1 MSLLTLLVIVPFVYD
16 TPTMA
21 THSLVGHVAFEVWS
35 GHFKHPLYYTLIVEK
50 SCLKTKVKLSYVR
63 AERAQKKIVF
73 RKRIFLF
80 SVSCGINNV

>member
-1 MSLLTLLVIVPFVYD
+1 M
-16 TPTMA
+16 
-21 THSLVGHVAFEVWS
+21 THKPWQHPSNAVGHVAFEVWS

-80 SVSCGINNV
+80 FCELRYQ

>member
-21 THSLVGHVAFEVWS
+21 HLASNAVGHVAFEVWS

-63 AERAQKKIVF
+63 AERAQKKIVLGREF
-73 RKRIFLF
+73 SSFL
-80 SVSCGINNV
+80 